1 MARGNPGRGL
11 SLFPGPCSF
20 LEKRGQGNVRAEMSA
35 LEHER
40 LFVFSQEENN
50 SVTGAVVSRT
60 QLSPKQ
66 GTRALPL
73 PCKPWRLLPS
83 DELFAPGENKG
94 QNGRQR

>member
-1 MARGNPGRGL
+1 MARGNRGWGL

-40 LFVFSQEENN
+40 LFRVL
-50 SVTGAVVSRT
+50 TGREQCHWGCGLPDT
-60 QLSPKQ
+60 TSPKQ
-66 GTRALPL
+66 STRALPL